1 MLGFLC
7 GVVYAL
13 TNGVLIFVIQLVV
26 NLIFGGN
33 TADSVAQRLEK
44 APSFARPVVDQI
56 IAWLPALRAPDSKFG
71 LVLII
76 LTIPTVMASL
86 MTAIIARTHPPARWS
101 TRMVAA
107 SPSFVRV
114 PARGGT
120 MRSTWTA

>member
-1 MLGFLC
+1 MRKFFLRLWHYVRPYRGRMMLGFLC

-44 APSFARPVVDQI
+44 APSFARPVVEQI
-56 IAWLPALRAPDSKFG
+56 ISWLPALRGPDSKFG

-76 LTIPTVMASL
+76 LTIPTVML
-86 MTAIIARTHPPARWS
+86 
-101 TRMVAA
+101 
-107 SPSFVRV
+107 VRNTF
-114 PARGGT
+114 AYLN
-120 MRSTWTA
+120 